1 MNSNRSALD
10 VLAREGFPM
19 TEEALLSATQK
30 TQSTRN
36 GAAAAPEVPS
46 YDLAALDRG
55 PWSVLELNGV
65 RDAPGATTQT
75 APAGESRSGVLFRRV
90 LSVLRVLL
98 LFPFKAL
105 RQLYWLIDHDAKIR
119 SQGLQVVGSAVATR
133 TSSRLVR
140 NPETDTVSIVD
151 THYVAYRF
159 DANGETHLG
168 EKKVGSLGNLKW
180 DSPIRV
186 YYLPDKCPPDSAIE
200 WEPRAVA

>member
-1 MNSNRSALD
+1 
-10 VLAREGFPM
+10 M

-46 YDLAALDRG
+46 YDLAALERG

-65 RDAPGATTQT
+65 RDDPGATTQT
-75 APAGESRSGVLFRRV
+75 APAGESRSGGLFRRV

-105 RQLYWLIDHDAKIR
+105 RQLYWLIDPDAKCR
-119 SQGLQVVGSAVATR
+119 SVGLQTVGRVVRTETR
-133 TSSRLVR
+133 SGTTTEGGTWESHHV
-140 NPETDTVSIVD
+140 T
-151 THYVAYRF
+151 YRF
-159 DANGETHLG
+159 DTNGETHSG
-168 EKKVGSLGNLKW
+168 EKQVGSLWNLKNRP
-180 DSPIRV
+180 PITV
-186 YYLPDKCPPDSAIE
+186 YYLPNTYPLKSAID